1 MQFSSFQ
8 YDVLVVTLS
17 SQGYPLQEG
26 QQRKRQKA
34 SLLHISSILKG
45 WTPLPLMHFDV
56 SSLRRYRFCVGL
68 CRNFGKCMEVIVKK
82 GKTNTWG
89 KTKTDKDK
97 KVE

>member
-1 MQFSSFQ
+1 M
-8 YDVLVVTLS
+8 
-17 SQGYPLQEG
+17 
-26 QQRKRQKA
+26 
-34 SLLHISSILKG
+34 
-45 WTPLPLMHFDV
+45 MHFDV